1 MWGAAGQPE
10 FLAALSQLSQWC
22 FHPTHLQANQEVA
35 VWVGREGAGV
45 PTKCLM
51 LLLPCTARGP
61 CSVPSPRD
69 SQALPLCCLAQSGA
83 LRDTAGLCPA
93 RACREGAGCP
103 LQASPASCW
112 LCSTH
117 GSCGTHGTRGTQG
130 SWFLLL
136 QPWSHIH
143 HLGTPRLCPPERLS
157 PMGVKGLGKVA
168 TGLPV

>member
-1 MWGAAGQPE
+1 M
-10 FLAALSQLSQWC
+10 
-22 FHPTHLQANQEVA
+22 A

-117 GSCGTHGTRGTQG
+117 GSCGTHGTWGTQG
-130 SWFLLL
+130 SWLLLL
-136 QPWSHIH
+136 QPWISITWGPHGCAH
-143 HLGTPRLCPPERLS
+143 PSAFPPRGSRGWGKWPQDYQCKGENPPSLEHPGSKACPWDEGPHWQVLG
-157 PMGVKGLGKVA
+157 GLGR
-168 TGLPV
+168 